1 MATSN
6 MKVTIL
12 CPIEIVWDTVTNLND
27 FSWRSDLKAV
37 KL

>member
-12 CPIEIVWDTVTNLND
+12 CPIEIEWDKVTNLND
-27 FSWRSDLKAV
+27 IPGEAK
-37 KL
+37 